1 MAGPLAAIER
11 FFERV
16 FERPPARL
24 FAPQLEPEYLQR
36 ELFRALETERQMH
49 GRRTYVPTVYRI
61 QLQHAG
67 VASLTSQ
74 PMLADDLAEAV
85 RAYARGRGYVLGARP
100 IVRFEPSPTLD
111 EGGVQVVA
119 DAASVPTGERRRSNG
134 SDAPE
139 PPPRPTTNGQA
150 NSASL
155 DAAHTAT
162 FEAARS
168 NSPRA
173 TVAVHVP
180 GRAPWRIA
188 ISSGRVRVGRALDND
203 LVLPDDRV
211 SRHHGQISVRF
222 GTLVYADLGSTNG
235 SSVNGVRVTEIA
247 LGPSDVV
254 QLGGSALTIEAG
266 H

>member
-24 FAPQLEPEYLQR
+24 FAPQLDPEYLQR
-36 ELFRALETERQMH
+36 ELFRALEAERQMH

-61 QLQHAG
+61 QLNNSDVVTLAG
-67 VASLTSQ
+67 QAT
-74 PMLADDLAEAV
+74 LADELAEAV
-85 RAYARGRGYVLGARP
+85 RAHARSRGYVLAGRP
-100 IVRFEPSPTLD
+100 VVRFEPSAALEPG
-111 EGGVQVVA
+111 EVEVRA
-119 DAASVPTGERRRSNG
+119 DAPGMATANGRRPNG
-134 SDAPE
+134 AAA
-139 PPPRPTTNGQA
+139 PPPPGPADNGPA
-150 NSASL
+150 SAGAL
-155 DAAHTAT
+155 DAGQTAT
-162 FEAARS
+162 YEAARP
-168 NSPRA
+168 NAPRA
-173 TVAVHVP
+173 TIAVHVP

-188 ISSGRVRVGRALDND
+188 ISSGRLRVGRALDND

-235 SSVNGVRVTEIA
+235 SFVNGVRVTEIA
-247 LGPSDVV
+247 LGPSDVL
-254 QLGGSALTIEAG
+254 QLGGSALTVESG

>member
-49 GRRTYVPTVYRI
+49 GRRTYVPTMYRI
-61 QLQHAG
+61 QLNNSD
-67 VASLTSQ
+67 VATLAAQ
-74 PMLADDLAEAV
+74 PSLADDLAEAV
-85 RAYARGRGYVLGARP
+85 RAYARGRGYVLGGRP
-100 IVRFEPSPTLD
+100 VVRFESSATLD
-111 EGGVQVVA
+111 EGEVEVLA
-119 DAASVPTGERRRSNG
+119 DAKSVPTTDRRRSNG
-134 SDAPE
+134 GYVAPA
-139 PPPRPTTNGQA
+139 PPRPANVPANGA
-150 NSASL
+150 THEAG
-155 DAAHTAT
+155 HTAT
-162 FEAARS
+162 YEARS
-168 NSPRA
+168 SALRA

-188 ISSGRVRVGRALDND
+188 ISSGRLRVGRALDND
-203 LVLPDDRV
+203 LVLSDDRV
-211 SRHHGQISVRF
+211 SRHHGQLSVRF
-222 GTLVYADLGSTNG
+222 GTLVYVDLGSTNG
-235 SSVNGVRVTEIA
+235 SFVNGVRVTEIA
-247 LGPSDVV
+247 LGPGDVV

>member
-49 GRRTYVPTVYRI
+49 GRRTYVPTIYRI
-61 QLQHAG
+61 QLNNSD
-67 VASLTSQ
+67 VATLTAQ
-74 PMLADDLAEAV
+74 PSLADDLAEAV
-85 RAYARGRGYVLGARP
+85 RAYARGRGYVLGGRP
-100 IVRFEPSPTLD
+100 VVRFESSPTLD
-111 EGGVQVVA
+111 EGEVEVLA
-119 DAASVPTGERRRSNG
+119 DAKSVPTSDRRRPNSG
-134 SDAPE
+134 YVAQPQ
-139 PPPRPTTNGQA
+139 PRPANALTNGA
-150 NSASL
+150 TNETG
-155 DAAHTAT
+155 HTAT
-162 FEAARS
+162 YVARPS
-168 NSPRA
+168 ALRA

-188 ISSGRVRVGRALDND
+188 VSSGRLRVGRALDND
-203 LVLPDDRV
+203 LVLSDDRV
-211 SRHHGQISVRF
+211 SRHHGQLSVRF
-222 GTLVYADLGSTNG
+222 GTLVYVDLGSTNG
-235 SSVNGVRVTEIA
+235 SFVNGVRVTEIA
-247 LGPSDVV
+247 LGPGDVV

>member
-49 GRRTYVPTVYRI
+49 GRRTYVPTIYRI
-61 QLQHAG
+61 QLNNAD
-67 VASLTSQ
+67 VATLAAQ
-74 PMLADDLAEAV
+74 PSLADDLAEAV
-85 RAYARGRGYVLGARP
+85 RAYARGRGYVLGGRP
-100 IVRFEPSPTLD
+100 VVRFESSATLD
-111 EGGVQVVA
+111 EGEIEVLA
-119 DAASVPTGERRRSNG
+119 DAKSVPTTDRRRPNG
-134 SDAPE
+134 GYVAQ
-139 PPPRPTTNGQA
+139 PPPRPANAQA
-150 NSASL
+150 NGAT
-155 DAAHTAT
+155 HETGYTAT
-162 FEAARS
+162 YETARPS
-168 NSPRA
+168 APRA

-180 GRAPWRIA
+180 GRAPWRVA
-188 ISSGRVRVGRALDND
+188 VSSGRVRVGRALDNE

-211 SRHHGQISVRF
+211 SRHHGQLSVRF
-222 GTLVYADLGSTNG
+222 GTLVYVDLGSTNG
-235 SSVNGVRVTEIA
+235 SFVNGVRVTEIA